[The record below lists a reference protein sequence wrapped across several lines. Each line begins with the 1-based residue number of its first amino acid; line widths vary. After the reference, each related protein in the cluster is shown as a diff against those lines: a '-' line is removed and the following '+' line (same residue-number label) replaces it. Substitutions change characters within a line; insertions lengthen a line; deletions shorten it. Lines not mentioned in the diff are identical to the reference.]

1 MLAKKD
7 RSGMAGR
14 GADMKVAI
22 YCRVGSPS
30 QLASEGLDKQEE
42 QLKEYCREHG
52 YEVAN
57 IFKEHISGNSQPG
70 PELKKI
76 MKLILEKEVEGVAVR
91 DLSRISRDTSSFFS
105 FEKFLREN
113 GAKLIT
119 LQFGVI
125 GGTKGMMAAY
135 ERKGRG

>member
-1 MLAKKD
+1 MAKKD

-14 GADMKVAI
+14 DADMKVAI

-57 IFKEHISGNSQPG
+57 IFKEQISVNSQPG
-70 PELKKI
+70 PELEKV
-76 MKLILEKEVEGVAVR
+76 MKMILEKEVEGVAVR

-113 GAKLIT
+113 GTKLIDPQ
-119 LQFGVI
+119 LGVMDYANGI
-125 GGTKGMMAAY
+125 IPVY
-135 ERKGRG
+135 ERKGRK